1 MCAALVVAVGARS
14 SRTGCDRFRTAEFRP
29 CPAAG
34 RTEGHTI
41 PESSPAFADLGVPK
55 RYLSHLRRIGADTPF
70 PIQAAVLP
78 DALAGRDVAGR
89 GPTGSGKTLAFGLAM
104 AANVGPAGRRA
115 PTGLVLAPTRELASQ
130 IADALRPLAER
141 DGRKVA
147 AIFGGVGYGPQ
158 RRALDKGTEIIVA
171 CPGRLEDLL
180 EQGALHLDQVEV
192 LVVDEADQM
201 ADMGFLPAVRRILKA
216 AANRKQ
222 TMLFSAT
229 LDGAVTKLIE
239 EFGLDCVRHD
249 VSGTGPDATDARH
262 LFWDVPRDHRVQ
274 HAADVA
280 TTVPSSFFFCRTRR
294 GADKLATQLAKLG
307 VDAAPI
313 HGGRS
318 QQQRN
323 RALEAFRRGDV
334 RALVATDVAARGI
347 HVDDV
352 AAVVHFDPPGDHATY
367 LHRSGRTAR
376 AGAGGVVVSFVDRG
390 DRRAVTSLQRSLGLQ
405 PGVAKARPTALVDET
420 GVAPTRSRRTD
431 RTNHAND
438 RTNTAITDTRKG
450 NTTMPTGTVKFF
462 NAEKGFGFIS
472 RPDGEDVFVHFSNIV
487 GEGYKSLDDGQ
498 EVEFEIGQGRKGP
511 EAQNVRPL

>member
-1 MCAALVVAVGARS
+1 VVAVGARAFEPVAIVIAVLS
-14 SRTGCDRFRTAEFRP
+14 SE
-29 CPAAG
+29 PARSTG
-34 RTEGHTI
+34 RTQGHTI
-41 PESSPAFADLGVPK
+41 TESSPSFADLGVPT
-55 RYLSHLRRIGADTPF
+55 RYLSHLRRIGAETPF

-89 GPTGSGKTLAFGLAM
+89 GPTGSGKTLAFGLGL
-104 AANVGPAGRRA
+104 AANVSDAARRA
-115 PTGLVLAPTRELASQ
+115 PTGLVIAPTRELASQ

-141 DGRKVA
+141 DGRKVT
-147 AIFGGVGYGPQ
+147 AIFGGVGYQPQ
-158 RRALDKGTEIIVA
+158 RRALDRATDIVVA

-180 EQGALHLDQVEV
+180 EQRALRLDAVEV

-201 ADMGFLPAVRRILKA
+201 ADMGFLPAVRRILRA
-216 AANRKQ
+216 TSNRKQ

-229 LDGAVTKLIE
+229 LDGAVTKLID
-239 EFGLDCVRHD
+239 EFGLECVRHE
-249 VSGTGPDATDARH
+249 VGSAEPDATDARH
-262 LFWDVPRDHRVQ
+262 LFWDVPREHRVQ

-280 TTVPSSFFFCRTRR
+280 TTVPSAFFFCRTRR
-294 GADKLATQLAKLG
+294 GADKLATQLGRLG

-323 RALEAFRRGDV
+323 RALDAFRRGDV

-352 AAVVHFDPPGDHATY
+352 AAVVHFDPPADHATY

-376 AGAGGVVVSFVDRG
+376 AGAAGVVVSFVDRG
-390 DRRAVTSLQRSLGLQ
+390 DRRAVNSLQRSLGLQ
-405 PGVAKARPTALVDET
+405 TGVAKARTTALVA
-420 GVAPTRSRRTD
+420 APRLAEQPLAVTSSRRTD
-431 RTNHAND
+431 RTD
-438 RTNTAITDTRKG
+438 RTDRAKTRKEE
-450 NTTMPTGTVKFF
+450 NTMTTGTVKFF

-487 GEGYKSLDDGQ
+487 GDGYKSLEDGQ
-498 EVEFEIGQGRKGP
+498 QVEFEIGQGRKGP
-511 EAQNVRPL
+511 EAQNVRPI

>member
-1 MCAALVVAVGARS
+1 
-14 SRTGCDRFRTAEFRP
+14 
-29 CPAAG
+29 
-34 RTEGHTI
+34 
-41 PESSPAFADLGVPK
+41 VPQ
-55 RYLSHLRRIGADTPF
+55 RYLSHLRRIGADRPF

-78 DALAGRDVAGR
+78 DALAGHDVAGR
-89 GPTGSGKTLAFGLAM
+89 GPTGSGKTLAFGLGLV
-104 AANVGPAGRRA
+104 ANITAAGRRA

-130 IADALRPLAER
+130 ITDALRPLAER
-141 DGRKVA
+141 DGRRVTA
-147 AIFGGVGYGPQ
+147 VFGGVGYAPQ
-158 RRALDKGTEIIVA
+158 RRALDKGTDIVVA

-180 EQGALHLDQVEV
+180 AQGALRLDAVEV

-201 ADMGFLPAVRRILKA
+201 ADMGFLPAVRRILRA
-216 AANRKQ
+216 AGNRTQ

-229 LDGAVTKLIE
+229 LDGAVTRLID
-239 EFGLDCVRHD
+239 EFGLACARHD
-249 VSGTGPDATDARH
+249 VAGFDADSGDARH
-262 LFWDVPRDHRVQ
+262 LFWDVPRDHRVR
-274 HAADVA
+274 HAAEVA
-280 TTVPSSFFFCRTRR
+280 TALPSAFFFCRTRR
-294 GADKLATQLAKLG
+294 GADRLATQLARLG

-352 AAVVHFDPPGDHATY
+352 AAVVHFDPPADHATY

-390 DRRAVTSLQRSLGLQ
+390 DRRAVTSLQRSLGLRT
-405 PGVAKARPTALVDET
+405 GVAQARTDSLVDEESADAT
-420 GVAPTRSRRTD
+420 PSRPTRRTH
-431 RTNHAND
+431 RAKT
-438 RTNTAITDTRKG
+438 KKEG
-450 NTTMPTGTVKFF
+450 TTMPTGTVKFF
-462 NAEKGFGFIS
+462 NSEKGFGFIS

-487 GEGYKSLDDGQ
+487 GEGYKSLEDGQ
-498 EVEFEIGQGRKGP
+498 QVEFEIGQGRKGP